1 MKAIADKQAEMFL
14 TQQISMNNEKEMA
27 QFIRSYES
35 KVLDL
40 RKMIQTKEG
49 MINEYANQIKLSE
62 E

>member
-1 MKAIADKQAEMFL
+1 MKAIVDRQAEMFL

-40 RKMIQTKEG
+40 RKMIQGKEG
-49 MINEYANQIKLSE
+49 IINEYANQIKFNE
-62 E
+62 